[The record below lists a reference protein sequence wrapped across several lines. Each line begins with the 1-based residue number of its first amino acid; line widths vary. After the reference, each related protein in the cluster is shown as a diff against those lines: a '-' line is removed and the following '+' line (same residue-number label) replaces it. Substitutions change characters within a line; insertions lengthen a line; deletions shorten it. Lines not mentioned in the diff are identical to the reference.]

1 MRPHSRVGPIVL
13 AVLIV
18 LSTSGVRAKP
28 IDGGTTSVF
37 LPLMVGDGQGKH
49 GLAWSYVSRD
59 GDAPRDYAVSWYY
72 HWSVR
77 PVSGVNAQFVPM
89 LWSDDEQLKT
99 NLLNNWDR
107 EYCGFMLVANEPEF
121 MTQADMTVEE
131 LIDLI
136 DWVAVQYPCAEIVA
150 PQTHVCWYEMD
161 PPTPPCPSLTGERF
175 TVEEFIRTYQLTH
188 EGASPPIYA
197 WGLHYG
203 NVTYWPERLA
213 GLMQTL
219 RVPQRF
225 WYTEFNYC
233 SSNMEPFR
241 EWLEYLNAEPLVER
255 YAYWTNMQETDHCV
269 LADYAT
275 GTPNE
280 RGRTYASFSDF
291 P

>member
-1 MRPHSRVGPIVL
+1 MTRILVMLIVL
-13 AVLIV
+13 AATLLASSRVTTAPLPG
-18 LSTSGVRAKP
+18 LSPTV
-28 IDGGTTSVF
+28 TY
-37 LPLMVGDGQGKH
+37 LPYIYGEGAGRH

-59 GDAPRDYAVSWYY
+59 RDAAADYAVSWYY
-72 HWSVR
+72 HWSVK

-89 LWSDDEQLKT
+89 LWSDDAQLKA
-99 NLLNNWDR
+99 NLLNYWDR
-107 EYCGFMLVANEPEF
+107 EYCGFLLVANEPEF
-121 MTQADMTVEE
+121 VTQADMTVPE

-136 DWVAVQYPCAEIVA
+136 DWLSVQYPCAKIVA
-150 PQTHVCWYEMD
+150 PQTHVCWYEMN
-161 PPTPPCPSLTGERF
+161 PPTPPCPSLTGPRF

-219 RVPQRF
+219 RVSQRF

-233 SSNMEPFR
+233 SSDMETFR
-241 EWLEYLNAEPLVER
+241 IWMDYLSASPLVER
-255 YAYWTNMQETDHCV
+255 YAYWTNMQETDYCV
-269 LADYAT
+269 LSYYAT
-275 GTPNE
+275 GIPNE
-280 RGRTYASFSDF
+280 RGRTYASFSEF